1 MRFIQCLKNIYKHP
15 CSPTVGGDGEKTH
28 TMIVLYIILGLIAL
42 FLLAG
47 FVIPKEIKA
56 TREIV
61 IHKPVGEVFSYIKYL
76 KNQLNY
82 SKWASLDPAIKNEF
96 RGTDGTPGF
105 VNSWVGNK
113 KVGTGEQEITG
124 IVEGKSISTELRF
137 IKPFKSFAKAVMT
150 TGSAGE
156 NATKITWGFESKMNY
171 PMNVM
176 KLFMN
181 MEKAIGNDF
190 STGLQNLKTILE
202 K

>member
-1 MRFIQCLKNIYKHP
+1 
-15 CSPTVGGDGEKTH
+15 
-28 TMIVLYIILGLIAL
+28 MIVLYIILGLIAL

-47 FVIPKEIKA
+47 LVIPKEIKA

-61 IHKPVGEVFSYIKYL
+61 INKPVGDVFNYIKYL

-124 IVEGKSISTELRF
+124 IGRV
-137 IKPFKSFAKAVMT
+137 KACPRC
-150 TGSAGE
+150 GS
-156 NATKITWGFESKMNY
+156 
-171 PMNVM
+171 
-176 KLFMN
+176 
-181 MEKAIGNDF
+181 
-190 STGLQNLKTILE
+190 
-202 K
+202 